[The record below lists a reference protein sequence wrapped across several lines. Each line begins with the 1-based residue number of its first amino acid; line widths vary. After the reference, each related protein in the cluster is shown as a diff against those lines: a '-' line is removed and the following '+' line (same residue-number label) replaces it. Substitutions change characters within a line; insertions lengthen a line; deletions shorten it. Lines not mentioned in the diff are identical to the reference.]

1 MDDCSVCCEPLN
13 RATGHCTLACHHSFH
28 IACLTRWT
36 TENPSCPLCR
46 RELARTEA
54 PHHAPTVPTEP
65 TEPERGWELTTSVS
79 RLMIWSQSAPPA
91 PPATPPPAAPDRM
104 FRIGGGLIVKESE
117 VNLVVE
123 HSGASRTEAIRAL
136 RHTSGDVVDAIVI
149 LTSSPPPPQTPA
161 PEPPRDPMD
170 DPSDDQATAWFLQH
184 LFDDYRG
191 YGWNGHWDLIHRMRN
206 NRRKDRY
213 WFHEDFQML
222 MNETPR
228 LDTGYYSA

>member
-1 MDDCSVCCEPLN
+1 MDDCPVCCEPLN

-54 PHHAPTVPTEP
+54 PHRVPTEAGR
-65 TEPERGWELTTSVS
+65 EWELTAYPS
-79 RLMIWSQSAPPA
+79 RLMVAWTQLTAPAAPAAPP
-91 PPATPPPAAPDRM
+91 PPPDRM

-149 LTSSPPPPQTPA
+149 LTSPPPPPQPSA
-161 PEPPRDPMD
+161 SQPPRDPMD
-170 DPSDDQATAWFLQH
+170 DPSDDQITAWFLQH
-184 LFDDYRG
+184 MFDDYRG

-213 WFHEDFQML
+213 WFHEDFQMM
-222 MNETPR
+222 MNEIPR
-228 LDTGYYSA
+228 LEAGYYSA